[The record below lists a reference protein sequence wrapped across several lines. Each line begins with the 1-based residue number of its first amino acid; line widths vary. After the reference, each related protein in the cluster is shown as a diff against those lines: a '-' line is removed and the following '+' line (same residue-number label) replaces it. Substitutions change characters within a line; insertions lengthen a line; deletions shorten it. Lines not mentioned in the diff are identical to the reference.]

1 MSQEEVKVAA
11 SDIKK
16 RNVVQQSSHSH
27 NVGSSSAAAAAHP
40 SLSVNQHNNQQVQSQ
55 AILEKGNMD
64 SDDSDFEEPPEQRAI
79 LTILSTLPGITAT
92 DSRSYRIEALRVH
105 LENQLGD
112 GPFVNAYRYMVNQT
126 GDDDAPNDELEAII
140 GDPKKMKFVNL
151 ITQLIVCEDAYYET
165 SNK

>member
-1 MSQEEVKVAA
+1 
-11 SDIKK
+11 
-16 RNVVQQSSHSH
+16 
-27 NVGSSSAAAAAHP
+27 
-40 SLSVNQHNNQQVQSQ
+40 
-55 AILEKGNMD
+55 MD

-112 GPFVNAYRYMVNQT
+112 GPFVQAYRYMVNHT
-126 GDDDAPNDELEAII
+126 ADDDTPNDELEAIL
-140 GDPKKMKFVNL
+140 GDKKMKFVPL